1 MKAIALRV
9 RSMLGADPEVVLVG
23 SSHHP
28 RRRHSFFLVGT
39 FLLLGIP
46 LAIIE
51 SIALAL
57 AIH

>member
-1 MKAIALRV
+1 MKSIALKV
-9 RSMLGADPEVVLVG
+9 RSVFAADPEAVLVG
-23 SSHHP
+23 SSHPP
-28 RRRHSFFLVGT
+28 RRRHSFFLVGS